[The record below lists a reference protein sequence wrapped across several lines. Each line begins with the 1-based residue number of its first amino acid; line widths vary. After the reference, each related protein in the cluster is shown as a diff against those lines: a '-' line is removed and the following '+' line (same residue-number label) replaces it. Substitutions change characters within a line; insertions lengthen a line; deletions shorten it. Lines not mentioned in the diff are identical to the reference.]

1 MLLIKFL
8 EKQNFLEIK
17 KIQSILKINF
27 IDDSPIGY
35 ALLKNNSEV
44 VGFLGT
50 IFSKRRI
57 QNQLFDHC
65 YLHTWIVSKNYRMQS
80 FRLIKPVLEKKVF
93 ISTFSPIKSLEGLYK
108 KLYFEEKNYFTKFI
122 VASPI
127 NFADN
132 KMKLIDDRSLFEN
145 KLSESNKKERD
156 IFLHVSALEESKLR
170 ILKENQTLK
179 FDIKEDKEKL
189 QAINLKKV

>member
-1 MLLIKFL
+1 MTKDLIEKLKKKINFNLKVVSINNDDDKKLLLIKFL

-44 VGFLGT
+44 VGFGNNIL
-50 IFSKRRI
+50 KRRI

-80 FRLIKPVLEKKVF
+80 FRLISQF
-93 ISTFSPIKSLEGLYK
+93 
-108 KLYFEEKNYFTKFI
+108 
-122 VASPI
+122 
-127 NFADN
+127 
-132 KMKLIDDRSLFEN
+132 
-145 KLSESNKKERD
+145 
-156 IFLHVSALEESKLR
+156 
-170 ILKENQTLK
+170 
-179 FDIKEDKEKL
+179 
-189 QAINLKKV
+189 